1 MGELLSDAIRNIH
14 ADFVEYE
21 LSETPEDWEDL
32 SIPANP
38 SVRNFSYTVVDGA
51 VYYRENSR
59 MHPVELSAAA
69 ANRVMGL
76 IGIRDCVRT
85 LIEYQTEDYPDSMI
99 QAEQQKLNELYDG
112 FVEKHGRI
120 STRANSS
127 AFNADSSFCLLSSLE
142 ILDDE
147 GNFLRKADMFT
158 KRTIRQQRSIEHV
171 DTAAEVLADDR
182 VRAAYL
188 GG

>member
-1 MGELLSDAIRNIH
+1 MSDTGLKMNQYFLDHPEMVLGEMQEVSGPYGPETACIPYEERDLGELLSDAIRNIH

-32 SIPANP
+32 SIPADP
-38 SVRNFSYTVVDGA
+38 SVRNFSYTVVDGT

-59 MHPVELSAAA
+59 MHPVELSAPA
-69 ANRVMGL
+69 ANRVKGL

-99 QAEQQKLNELYDG
+99 RAEQQKLNELYHA

-127 AFNADSSFCLLSSLE
+127 AFNADSSFCLLSSL
-142 ILDDE
+142 
-147 GNFLRKADMFT
+147 
-158 KRTIRQQRSIEHV
+158 
-171 DTAAEVLADDR
+171 
-182 VRAAYL
+182 
-188 GG
+188 